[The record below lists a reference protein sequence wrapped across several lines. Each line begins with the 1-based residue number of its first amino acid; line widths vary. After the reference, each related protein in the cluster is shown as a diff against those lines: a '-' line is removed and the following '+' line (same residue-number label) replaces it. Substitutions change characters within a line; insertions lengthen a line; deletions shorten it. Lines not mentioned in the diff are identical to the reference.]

1 MLDVELP
8 GDDADAMTAEYDV
21 FAQGAQGA
29 EGDELLER
37 ARLALDGG
45 IVWIFDIF
53 ALAIEHFDD
62 EPVTQAPTLPES
74 TSPRSYA
81 YAPPPSVPAVP
92 PRFGMRSIG
101 TQPWSS
107 KLSPPSAP

>member
-62 EPVTQAPTLPES
+62 EPVTQARRDATFDDLSEPKPDYSERVCL
-74 TSPRSYA
+74 
-81 YAPPPSVPAVP
+81 
-92 PRFGMRSIG
+92 FGGLQSC
-101 TQPWSS
+101 
-107 KLSPPSAP
+107 L